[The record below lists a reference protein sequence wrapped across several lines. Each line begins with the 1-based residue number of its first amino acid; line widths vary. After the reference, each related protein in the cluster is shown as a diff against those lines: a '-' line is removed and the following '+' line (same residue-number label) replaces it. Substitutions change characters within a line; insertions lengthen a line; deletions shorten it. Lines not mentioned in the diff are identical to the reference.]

1 MDGVE
6 VFYAS
11 TVGQYMHVV
20 VKWDKEGGLVMNKK
34 KYAAMFTCSI
44 ILSCIIGCLN
54 YGMARMRRERKEG
67 YHGEA

>member
-1 MDGVE
+1 
-6 VFYAS
+6 
-11 TVGQYMHVV
+11 
-20 VKWDKEGGLVMNKK
+20 MNKK